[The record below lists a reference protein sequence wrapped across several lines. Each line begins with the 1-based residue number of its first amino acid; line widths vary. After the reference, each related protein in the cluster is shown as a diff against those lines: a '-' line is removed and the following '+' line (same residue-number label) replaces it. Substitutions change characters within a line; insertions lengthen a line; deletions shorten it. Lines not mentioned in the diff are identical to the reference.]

1 MPLSAHLRAPMDT
14 HTHAHRLSRACTC
27 RPPTALTH
35 LCMLTCTR
43 EHTLLHMHAHS
54 RPHSHSHTHL
64 FSHVPPHLPAPSDT
78 HTSCRSHRVLHAPTA
93 RRSSGAPGAASGTP
107 LCGPP
112 RAGALGGPHV
122 SSVSPRHG
130 PSFAFAWE
138 MLTGRF
144 RTCSSG
150 PSGGRRP
157 RPHPRPRA
165 QQCGP
170 RCLVNTERLKERSP
184 TGPGGTQGPEADTR

>member
-1 MPLSAHLRAPMDT
+1 
-14 HTHAHRLSRACTC
+14 
-27 RPPTALTH
+27 
-35 LCMLTCTR
+35 MLTCTR

-93 RRSSGAPGAASGTP
+93 RRSSGAPGASPGTP

-144 RTCSSG
+144 PTCSSG
-150 PSGGRRP
+150 PRRQEAPPPPEAPRSAVWPAMPGKHRKTEGTKPHGAGRDARP
-157 RPHPRPRA
+157 RGRHEMMHTPWA
-165 QQCGP
+165 VCA
-170 RCLVNTERLKERSP
+170 EERSNVWKVL
-184 TGPGGTQGPEADTR
+184 